1 MPHYHLDIAEFPV
14 PLLLK
19 IVANLINSI
28 ISTNDRILTS
38 ENITHFH
45 SRAVPNIAVQAY
57 MSRILKFA
65 PFPNEV
71 LLSILVY
78 FDRIAKLKKNR
89 IAISS
94 LNIHRLLISSIV
106 VASKLTSDVFYSN
119 TRYAKVGGLSLLELN
134 QLELEF
140 LFLCNFD
147 LHVRLQDMQ
156 VYGDQL
162 LTHAMSQQQT
172 LVELTNLNIFPP
184 PLRILTVC
192 DTGAEEEAEEEDDE
206 EREEDQVLKSPSE
219 ISPDNDADQVLPI
232 TPPYPVAVDS
242 SKSTEKDS
250 LSRRSASPNSPT
262 SRQRSIK
269 PEKTSHLR
277 YSPYSLSVSS
287 KAKRLASSPYKG

>member
-14 PLLLK
+14 HLLLK

-28 ISTNDRILTS
+28 IDTNDRILTS

-57 MSRILKFA
+57 LSRILKFA

-78 FDRIAKLKKNR
+78 FDRIAKLKRNR
-89 IAISS
+89 LAISS

-172 LVELTNLNIFPP
+172 LVELTHLNLFP
-184 PLRILTVC
+184 LTHRIRTVC
-192 DTGAEEEAEEEDDE
+192 DKEDEDQALESFHETSPDDE
-206 EREEDQVLKSPSE
+206 
-219 ISPDNDADQVLPI
+219 ADQVLPI
-232 TPPYPVAVDS
+232 TPPYPVALDS
-242 SKSTEKDS
+242 PKSTEKDS
-250 LSRRSASPNSPT
+250 KRSPSPNSP
-262 SRQRSIK
+262 SRQRPAK

-277 YSPYSLSVSS
+277 YSPYPLSISS
-287 KAKRLASSPYKG
+287 RAKRLTSSPYEG